1 MPRLSQARLNDR
13 RKALV
18 AAARQAF
25 AEHGYEATSIAG
37 IARRAGVSDGLLYRY
52 FTDKR
57 ALLAAV
63 LTQYMEEMVALAK
76 AAVAGSE
83 GFEARL
89 RALIGAQFAAFAEDP
104 DICDL
109 YIRELRDT
117 GAIPAGSPLRKAA
130 RTYTDLLVEI
140 VRSAE
145 AAGEIEPGTDPRMI
159 RDLVFGGIEHIAWH
173 SLTGGPPLNVDR
185 LAERLARLVARGI
198 AR

>member
-1 MPRLSQARLNDR
+1 MPRLSEARMNDR
-13 RKALV
+13 RDALI

-63 LTQYMEEMVALAK
+63 LTRYMEEMVARAE

-83 GFEARL
+83 GFEGRL
-89 RALIGAQFAAFAEDP
+89 KALIGAQLAAFAEDP

-117 GAIPAGSPLRKAA
+117 GAIPAGSPLRQAA
-130 RTYTDLLVEI
+130 RTYTDLLVDI
-140 VRSAE
+140 VRAAE
-145 AAGEIEPGTDPRMI
+145 ASGEIEAGTDPRMI

-173 SLTGGPPLNVDR
+173 SLTGGPPLDVDQ
-185 LAERLARLVARGI
+185 LAARLARLVARGI